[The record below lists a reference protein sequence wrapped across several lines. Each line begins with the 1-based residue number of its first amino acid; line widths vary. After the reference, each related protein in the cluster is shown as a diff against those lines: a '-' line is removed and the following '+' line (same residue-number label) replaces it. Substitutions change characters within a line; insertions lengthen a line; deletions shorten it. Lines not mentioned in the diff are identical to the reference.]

1 MKTTYDKKADALYI
15 YFQSGKKKV
24 SRTVKLNNYLFV
36 DIGTQGK
43 IYGIEILDTS
53 SHLPVQ
59 SFLKQKKS
67 SAKTKRRK
75 STAWR
80 QSKKQ

>member
-15 YFQSGKKKV
+15 YFQNGKKKV
-24 SRTVKLNNYLFV
+24 SRTLKLNNYLLV

-43 IYGIEILDTS
+43 VYGIEILDAS

-59 SFLKQKKS
+59 SFPKQKKS
-67 SAKTKRRK
+67 NAKTNKRK
-75 STAWR
+75 
-80 QSKKQ
+80 